1 MMPAMAAAYSTLE
14 RWQVPRATPMLNV
27 VQRVGGS
34 LGTAVLA
41 VVLQHQLAH
50 AGGRG
55 AGGGGSRVR
64 AHVLVGAGDHGDR
77 AGARDRARARP
88 AHGRRA
94 AATPV
99 SARANVA

>member
-1 MMPAMAAAYSTLE
+1 MPAMAAAYSTLE

-50 AGGRG
+50 ASGRG
-55 AGGGGSRVR
+55 PAALADGFGHTYWW
-64 AHVLVGAGDHGDR
+64 AMAFTALAMAPALVL
-77 AGARDRARARP
+77 ARAQRS
-88 AHGRRA
+88 RRA
-94 AATPV
+94 SGAAPV
-99 SARANVA
+99 PTAG